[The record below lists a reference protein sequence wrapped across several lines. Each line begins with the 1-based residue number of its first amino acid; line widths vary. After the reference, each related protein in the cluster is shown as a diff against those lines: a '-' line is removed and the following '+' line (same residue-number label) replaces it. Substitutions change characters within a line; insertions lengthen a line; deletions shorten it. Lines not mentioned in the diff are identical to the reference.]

1 MKKFLLSTM
10 VVLCCFG
17 CSKNDVPNEE
27 PTEVVLTFRPYE
39 MEQITRAA
47 VSDFATRLDVWVYQ
61 AGSEVQVVHQQSTDE
76 GFGSVA
82 LTLDKTKTYTLYAVA
97 HKGSDV
103 AALTSGVVAFPEEKT
118 THSFFYTET
127 FSPATKT
134 NLACVMQRIVGQFRL
149 EITDDMP
156 AAFKGLRLEI
166 PQAPTRYNV
175 SSGACT
181 PVDRVSTLSWTGSVS
196 SFNFFILADDE
207 DVTEYDI
214 TVTAH
219 DADGETLQQR
229 VFPGVGIKN
238 NYRTTYRGAFFT
250 DAPVAVSFTVADM
263 QDFAVV
269 NF

>member
-1 MKKFLLSTM
+1 MKKFLLSTL
-10 VVLCCFG
+10 VVLCCCG

-61 AGSEVQVVHQQSTDE
+61 AGSEVQAVHQQNTDE
-76 GFGSVA
+76 NFGSVA

-97 HKGSDV
+97 HKCSDV
-103 AALTSGVVAFPEEKT
+103 ATLTSGVVAFSEEKT

-166 PQAPTRYNV
+166 PQTPTRYNV
-175 SSGACT
+175 ISGACT
-181 PVDRVSTLSWTGSVS
+181 PVDRVSELSWTGSVS
-196 SFNFFILADDE
+196 SFNFFVLADDE

-214 TVTAH
+214 TVTAL

-263 QDFAVV
+263 QDFDIV